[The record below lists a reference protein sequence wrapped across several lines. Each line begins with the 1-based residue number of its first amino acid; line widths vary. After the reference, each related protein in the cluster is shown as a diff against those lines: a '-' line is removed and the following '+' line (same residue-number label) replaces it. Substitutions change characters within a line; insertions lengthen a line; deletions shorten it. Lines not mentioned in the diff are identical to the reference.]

1 MDFETIAEV
10 VLVKTVAM
18 ALVILEQIVEVVLV
32 KVVEIVIVA
41 VARPM
46 VVKMM
51 YRRAENPWYYC
62 YHSEQFL
69 VGKKIQM
76 EENHYYCYHSE
87 QFLVVIKIKMLVRLA
102 FYYFPCIPLG

>member
-10 VLVKTVAM
+10 VLVKTVVM
-18 ALVILEQIVEVVLV
+18 DLVIVEQIVEVVLV

-46 VVKMM
+46 VVTMM
-51 YRRAENPWYYC
+51 YLRAENPWYYC

-76 EENHYYCYHSE
+76 NHYYCYHSE
-87 QFLVVIKIKMLVRLA
+87 QFLVVIKIKMLVRLV
-102 FYYFPCIPLG
+102 FYFFPCIPLG